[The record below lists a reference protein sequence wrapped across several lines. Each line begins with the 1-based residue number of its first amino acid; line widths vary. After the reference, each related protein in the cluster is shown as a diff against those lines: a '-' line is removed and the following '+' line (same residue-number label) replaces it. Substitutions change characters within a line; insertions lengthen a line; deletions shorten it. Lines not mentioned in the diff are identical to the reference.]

1 MRWAFL
7 VAIIDRKKKS
17 TFLQKKITIQVPDFW
32 RTPLFGPGFP
42 SGEPSLP
49 FFFFFFYKLAFVLY
63 KQPPLPLKNFTGT
76 DMKAMRPPG
85 CNGGVSSFFLSK
97 LPRAPLYFCTQSTFL
112 LFFDATQ
119 VCYCNHFHY
128 CNDRHKVSLPP
139 SDEKENK
146 DQLHLFLP
154 PGDFWRPPLRPVSAR
169 PLQGDRH
176 ALPKEHRQSSK
187 VKSSHNK
194 DTS

>member
-1 MRWAFL
+1 M
-7 VAIIDRKKKS
+7 
-17 TFLQKKITIQVPDFW
+17 
-32 RTPLFGPGFP
+32 
-42 SGEPSLP
+42 
-49 FFFFFFYKLAFVLY
+49 Y
-63 KQPPLPLKNFTGT
+63 KQPSLPLKNFTGT

-97 LPRAPLYFCTQSTFL
+97 LPRPPLYFCTQSTFL

-119 VCYCNHFHY
+119 VCFCNHFHY

-139 SDEKENK
+139 SDEKEK
-146 DQLHLFLP
+146 KGHLHLFLP

-194 DTS
+194 DTSWLLWSIWSSGRYKIFMQVMNFN